1 MGMWGTGLYQS
12 DAASDV
18 RGVYRDCRNL
28 GFSGADLV
36 SIVLDTAGLAA
47 ADTDDYA
54 PAYLALADLLWK
66 DGTLPASVKATALGL
81 IQTAKLP
88 ERFEDAFSRRKH
100 AAVLLNLAERL
111 RSVPPKQAAA
121 PKPPYIEQ
129 CDFEVGEVLASPLPR
144 ARWALLRVI
153 AYFTRFRGR
162 SPICEPLAWDIAAIP
177 PAAKIKRLR
186 FLRRKNI
193 PILGEARKDEMLKG
207 LIDHQRLPADATWQD
222 YVDQY
227 IAPHIPIIRVS
238 ERDPHFR
245 KVVRTGV
252 NTPSE
257 RPYHGD
263 WWVATNAWTTWKELW
278 MRLEGYY
285 SDEISD
291 PRTR

>member
-1 MGMWGTGLYQS
+1 MGTWGTGLYQS

-18 RGVYRDCRNL
+18 RGVYRDCRKL

-36 SIVLDTAGLAA
+36 SIVLETAGLAT

-66 DGTLPASVKATALGL
+66 DGTLPADVKATALSL

-88 ERFEDAFSRRKH
+88 ERFEDAVSQRKH
-100 AAVLLNLAERL
+100 AAVLQDLAERL
-111 RSVPPKQAAA
+111 RSVSPKQAA
-121 PKPPYIEQ
+121 
-129 CDFEVGEVLASPLPR
+129 PR
-144 ARWALLRVI
+144 
-153 AYFTRFRGR
+153 
-162 SPICEPLAWDIAAIP
+162 
-177 PAAKIKRLR
+177 KLR

-238 ERDPHFR
+238 ERDPHFH

-252 NTPSE
+252 NTSSE

-263 WWVATNAWTTWKELW
+263 WWVATNAWTT
-278 MRLEGYY
+278 
-285 SDEISD
+285 
-291 PRTR
+291 